1 MCSVF
6 RCFRAGVEPLRNL
19 LGVIHQ
25 TRCSDL
31 FGSLV
36 NALTAKVRL
45 MVILG
50 LIVLETDWRGWV
62 YSKNIK
68 VRNADRNF
76 IIQWAVQARG
86 TILR

>member
-62 YSKNIK
+62 YSTNIK
-68 VRNADRNF
+68 VRNADSNF
-76 IIQWAVQARG
+76 IIQWA
-86 TILR
+86 I